1 MNHRLNHVH
10 VVAVITALCLTG
22 DSMLYV
28 VLPFYWHEAGLHS
41 LLEAG
46 ILLSVNRLVRLP
58 LGPLAGWL
66 LQKVSVKRGLWLA
79 VVLASVTTAAY
90 GFAHEF
96 WIWLLLRCLWG
107 FTWSLLRLGALF
119 VIAGTS
125 NTDEHGKNMGTYNGL
140 YRLGSLAGMLLGGLI
155 AQLWGLL
162 AASLLFGT
170 LAILSLFLLPYLS
183 AASTLSTS
191 PKFTLQGT
199 PSNQKL
205 HRDFRLQTHEFFS
218 NGLLLILGT
227 GAATALLY
235 QGIFAATLS
244 HVVDTR
250 FNAGLS
256 FTGIT
261 IGAVSLAG
269 FLSAIRWGW
278 EPFLAP
284 FVGTKSDRSNQGSHL
299 LTATLLCAAPLFAL
313 VPVALPPL
321 LWLGIIIAIQL
332 SATALTTLADAT
344 ASQAA
349 APMPSGKTFLTLYSV
364 LQDTGAAL
372 GPLLG
377 YLLPVDWLFRLCAL
391 LLLGL
396 AACWYGKKKNEC
408 RKGLAEI
415 RILM

>member
-1 MNHRLNHVH
+1 
-10 VVAVITALCLTG
+10 
-22 DSMLYV
+22 MLYV

-58 LGPLAGWL
+58 LGLLAGWL
-66 LQKVSVKRGLWLA
+66 LQKVSVKRGLPLA
-79 VVLASVTTAAY
+79 VVLASVTTAA
-90 GFAHEF
+90 
-96 WIWLLLRCLWG
+96 
-107 FTWSLLRLGALF
+107 
-119 VIAGTS
+119 
-125 NTDEHGKNMGTYNGL
+125 
-140 YRLGSLAGMLLGGLI
+140 
-155 AQLWGLL
+155 
-162 AASLLFGT
+162 
-170 LAILSLFLLPYLS
+170 
-183 AASTLSTS
+183 
-191 PKFTLQGT
+191 
-199 PSNQKL
+199 
-205 HRDFRLQTHEFFS
+205 
-218 NGLLLILGT
+218 
-227 GAATALLY
+227 
-235 QGIFAATLS
+235 
-244 HVVDTR
+244 
-250 FNAGLS
+250 
-256 FTGIT
+256 
-261 IGAVSLAG
+261 
-269 FLSAIRWGW
+269 
-278 EPFLAP
+278 
-284 FVGTKSDRSNQGSHL
+284 RSNQGSHL

-332 SATALTTLADAT
+332 SATALTILADAT

-415 RILM
+415 RMLM